1 MCSTSAALGPGL
13 LGQNPIGKPHY
24 TDSKIMALG
33 RDLRPTSLWQAI
45 VTRCGARAQPLRPK
59 SHRLATRWEDRCIG
73 PTTNPNRTPGQPP
86 NELGH
91 LRAIAM
97 RSRRSVDAQFAA
109 TALTHQL
116 RQTPKHL
123 ARTRPLGPGLSGQNP
138 IGKAQVEPTPTQC
151 DTGMLLLTMP

>member
-1 MCSTSAALGPGL
+1 MCSTNAALGPGH

-24 TDSKIMALG
+24 TGSKIMALG

-45 VTRCGARAQPLRPK
+45 VTRCGARAWPLRP
-59 SHRLATRWEDRCIG
+59 SPIG
-73 PTTNPNRTPGQPP
+73 KPHDGRTGALVPRQSQIAPLDNLP

-123 ARTRPLGPGLSGQNP
+123 ARTRPLGPGLLSQNP

>member
-1 MCSTSAALGPGL
+1 MLWSHDKPLKHPWTTS
-13 LGQNPIGKPHY
+13 
-24 TDSKIMALG
+24 
-33 RDLRPTSLWQAI
+33 
-45 VTRCGARAQPLRPK
+45 
-59 SHRLATRWEDRCIG
+59 
-73 PTTNPNRTPGQPP
+73 

-123 ARTRPLGPGLSGQNP
+123 ARTRPLGPGL
-138 IGKAQVEPTPTQC
+138 
-151 DTGMLLLTMP
+151 